1 MNPLRRWQYLA
12 LTLTVLVFAGCAS
25 TGAIHST
32 TPITA
37 KSADYKT
44 VLISVSSEVA
54 ESSGEAMQLASF
66 ITADLTDKD
75 LFEKV
80 RVASGCRDCP
90 ECRSDL
96 QLDAKIIEFTND
108 DSSGQ
113 AGVIV
118 DVALTDVETGKGVG
132 SFKAEGMSSSRT
144 VPENRRNEAV
154 EHAAEKI
161 VFLEKMDMPG
171 KEKPQIFTQKAVGL
185 LNIAL

>member
-1 MNPLRRWQYLA
+1 MNPLRHWRELA

-25 TGAIHST
+25 TGAIHTT

-44 VLISVSSEVA
+44 VLLSVSSEVA

-66 ITADLTDKD
+66 ITTELRDKG

-80 RVASGCRDCP
+80 RVASSCRDCP

-96 QLDAKIIEFTND
+96 QLNAKIVEVIKEGPDGN
-108 DSSGQ
+108 
-113 AGVIV
+113 AGVVV

-132 SFKAEGMSSSRT
+132 SFKAEGKSSSRT
-144 VPENRRNEAV
+144 VPANRKSEAV
-154 EHAAEKI
+154 EHAAEQI
-161 VFLEKMDMPG
+161 VKFVAKSM
-171 KEKPQIFTQKAVGL
+171 
-185 LNIAL
+185 